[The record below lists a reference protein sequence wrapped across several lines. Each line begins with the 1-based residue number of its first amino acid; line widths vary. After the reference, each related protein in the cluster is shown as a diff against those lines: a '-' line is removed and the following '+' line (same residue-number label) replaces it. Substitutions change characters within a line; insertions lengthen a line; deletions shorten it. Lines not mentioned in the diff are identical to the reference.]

1 MSSWNSYFVVNFAT
15 FNKGRIPGKLT
26 ISNSL
31 VQFIHQ
37 TAFRWTSIL
46 IRPKNHGESLLNRHT
61 SLKKSPSRLSGA
73 KDIWAESWDS
83 SGKRKCR
90 ESVRLNY
97 ASQFSLIFTAL
108 CFRKGSEDK
117 WSRNCLAWPSWVV
130 SLMPANHILYANLGK
145 LACVADETRLQ
156 RRLGKKFTCLLLIE
170 ITRSK
175 ASVLLQSACSRFHP
189 SLFYQYD
196 HRLTTLLCSWFI

>member
-1 MSSWNSYFVVNFAT
+1 MTSWNSYFVVNFAT

-108 CFRKGSEDK
+108 CFKKGSEDK
-117 WSRNCLAWPSWVV
+117 WSRNKLPCVTIVSCVIDARQSDSLCTPGQISLRCRRNSSATQARQKIYLLAS
-130 SLMPANHILYANLGK
+130 NRNY
-145 LACVADETRLQ
+145 
-156 RRLGKKFTCLLLIE
+156 
-170 ITRSK
+170 
-175 ASVLLQSACSRFHP
+175 
-189 SLFYQYD
+189 
-196 HRLTTLLCSWFI
+196 